1 MSRIAKQLSQ
11 RRIETLKRLGRHP
24 DGGNLYLKIGKGG
37 RRNWVFLYQRYGRR
51 REMGLGPAGE
61 NGVGLGEARAY
72 AEDARRLL
80 RDGKDPIEARA
91 TKRAAEATEG
101 KYFKSVAELYL
112 AAHEDTWKNPKH
124 RAQWKATLETYVYP
138 RLGLRPLSE
147 IDTGAVMDV
156 LEPIWRDKTETATRV
171 RGRIE
176 LILDYASARGWRT
189 GENPARWRGHL
200 DKLLPRPSKVA
211 VVEHHAALPWQ
222 DIGPFMEALRKR
234 EAKAAQALDFLILTA
249 ARTSEVLGATWGEFD
264 LSEGIWTIPAARMK
278 AARAHRVPLSKPARA
293 ILGAVKPDTM
303 NPDAYVFVSDKEDK
317 PLSTMALLMLLRRM
331 DRNDLTAHGFRS
343 TFRTWAGET
352 TAYAREVAE
361 AALAHSIGDK
371 TEAAYARGDLFTKRA
386 RLMEDWATFCARK
399 RNAGDVIAMKAR
411 GKSAQ

>member
-138 RLGLRPLSE
+138 KLGLRPLSE

-171 RGRIE
+171 RG
-176 LILDYASARGWRT
+176 
-189 GENPARWRGHL
+189 
-200 DKLLPRPSKVA
+200 
-211 VVEHHAALPWQ
+211 
-222 DIGPFMEALRKR
+222 
-234 EAKAAQALDFLILTA
+234 
-249 ARTSEVLGATWGEFD
+249 
-264 LSEGIWTIPAARMK
+264 
-278 AARAHRVPLSKPARA
+278 AHR
-293 ILGAVKPDTM
+293 T
-303 NPDAYVFVSDKEDK
+303 NPG
-317 PLSTMALLMLLRRM
+317 LRISAGM
-331 DRNDLTAHGFRS
+331 AHG
-343 TFRTWAGET
+343 
-352 TAYAREVAE
+352 
-361 AALAHSIGDK
+361 
-371 TEAAYARGDLFTKRA
+371 
-386 RLMEDWATFCARK
+386 
-399 RNAGDVIAMKAR
+399 
-411 GKSAQ
+411 